1 MYARLLASV
10 CLLSVGAVAAPSE
23 RAIEGGKTI
32 AVYSRHSATVPA
44 AVSEAMRR
52 ETEALMESG
61 GFRVQWLEEPHE
73 VTAAFLVVVDLK
85 GSCDPLPD
93 AAIPP
98 ATQRLASTFVED
110 GRILPFITV
119 DCAAVQQFLA
129 LALKGKRSPNPQF
142 LYGRALARL
151 LSHELYHVLVQTA
164 DHTGA
169 GVTRAAVSAR
179 ELVSDRFTFPEEAL
193 SKLHAT
199 VSVPATSKVE
209 ADAGAEL
216 DFRVLQARAPRL
228 AR

>member
-1 MYARLLASV
+1 
-10 CLLSVGAVAAPSE
+10 
-23 RAIEGGKTI
+23 
-32 AVYSRHSATVPA
+32 
-44 AVSEAMRR
+44 
-52 ETEALMESG
+52 
-61 GFRVQWLEEPHE
+61 
-73 VTAAFLVVVDLK
+73 
-85 GSCDPLPD
+85 LPD

-119 DCAAVQQFLA
+119 DCVAVQQFLA

-199 VSVPATSKVE
+199 VSVPPTSKVE